1 LNAGHRL
8 VSIQG
13 MRRIGAGLSCAIG
26 HDLPDPPV
34 REAGVRPAGAGE
46 IAGWLLPYEQP
57 AARGLPMR
65 V

>member
-1 LNAGHRL
+1 
-8 VSIQG
+8 
-13 MRRIGAGLSCAIG
+13 LSHAFGC
-26 HDLPDPPV
+26 DLPDPPV
-34 REAGVRPAGAGE
+34 REAGIRQAGGGE